1 MEIGFII
8 QPVDIKKKCKY
19 MSMVILL
26 KHSLKKMVRL
36 RPYIIDS
43 IIDYPNKLILLRS
56 IIENGDD
63 KQ

>member
-8 QPVDIKKKCKY
+8 QRMDLKKKCKY
-19 MSMVILL
+19 ISMVILL

-36 RPYIIDS
+36 RLYNIDS
-43 IIDYPNKLILLRS
+43 VLAYPHKLILLRS
-56 IIENGDD
+56 IIEKGDD

>member
-8 QPVDIKKKCKY
+8 QRMDLKKKCKY
-19 MSMVILL
+19 MSMVILS
-26 KHSLKKMVRL
+26 KHTLKKMVRL
-36 RPYIIDS
+36 RPYNIDS
-43 IIDYPNKLILLRS
+43 ILDYPHKLILLRS

>member
-8 QPVDIKKKCKY
+8 QRMDFKKKCKY
-19 MSMVILL
+19 MSMVILS
-26 KHSLKKMVRL
+26 KHLLKKMVRL
-36 RPYIIDS
+36 IPYNIDS
-43 IIDYPNKLILLRS
+43 ILDYPHKLILLRS

>member
-8 QPVDIKKKCKY
+8 QLTDLKKKCKY
-19 MSMVILL
+19 MSMVILS

-36 RPYIIDS
+36 RAYNIES
-43 IIDYPNKLILLRS
+43 IIDYPHKLILLRR